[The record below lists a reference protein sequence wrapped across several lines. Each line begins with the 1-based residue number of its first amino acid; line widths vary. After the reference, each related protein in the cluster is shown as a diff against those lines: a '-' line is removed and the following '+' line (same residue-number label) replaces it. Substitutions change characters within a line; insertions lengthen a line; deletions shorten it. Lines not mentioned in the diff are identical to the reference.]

1 VPVQRRHRILRWT
14 ALVGTAAL
22 FAVPFVY
29 LAGRGLAN
37 AAETWDEVTQDRV
50 LGPLRRTVVLAAIV
64 TAAAT
69 AIGVGMAWVCA
80 RTDVPG
86 RRLLRVAA
94 VVPLVIPSFVAAQT
108 LVSAFSS
115 GGLLEDVL
123 GWTPTIDF
131 RGLDGAVVVLT
142 LLTYPYVYLP
152 VLARFSTLPP
162 SLEESARLLGHDAWH
177 TFRRVVLP
185 QAWPTISSGALL
197 VALYTV
203 SDFGAV
209 QFVGYD
215 TLTRTIFAN
224 QLDPTRSIAMS
235 LVLAGL
241 ALTITLAER
250 RGRSI
255 TGVIT
260 PTTAT
265 SARSTRLIRLGRWR
279 LPVAG
284 TCWAVIV
291 VGLVAPVSVVAWW
304 AIRGRTAGARRS
316 QVISLPESTW
326 SSAWIGI
333 VAAVVT
339 VVVVLPLA
347 HIAARGSGRTA
358 SLAGVVVTSGFA
370 LPGIVIALA
379 LVRMFVGT
387 PLYQGFSV
395 LIAAYV
401 LHFGGQAFGPARA
414 AVETVPM
421 RFAEAARLLGAGRWR
436 RLLTVDLRLMAPGL
450 AAAAGLV
457 LLSVLKELPA
467 TLMLRPIGFDTLA
480 TRIARTVD
488 LALITDAG
496 ELSIC
501 LILLSGA
508 LTWLL
513 VIRRIARTG

>member
-1 VPVQRRHRILRWT
+1 MADRERATRWIVLVTT
-14 ALVGTAAL
+14 AML

-29 LAGRGLAN
+29 LLARGLAD
-37 AAETWDEVTQDRV
+37 AASTWSEITQDRV
-50 LGPLRRTVVLAAIV
+50 LGPLRRTVILAAIV
-64 TAAAT
+64 TVAAT
-69 AIGVGMAWVCA
+69 VVGVTMAWVCA

-86 RRLLRVAA
+86 RRALRVAA

-108 LVSAFSS
+108 IVSAFSP
-115 GGLLEDVL
+115 GGLLDDLV
-123 GWTPTIDF
+123 GWRPPIDI

-152 VLARFSTLPP
+152 VLARFSALPP
-162 SLEESARLLGHDAWH
+162 SLEESARLLGHGAWN

-224 QLDPTRSIAMS
+224 QLDPVRSIAMS

-241 ALTITLAER
+241 ALAITFAER
-250 RGRSI
+250 RGRGW
-255 TGVIT
+255 TGSSA

-265 SARSTRLIRLGRWR
+265 SSRTTRLIPLGRAR
-279 LPVAG
+279 VAVAAA
-284 TCWAVIV
+284 CWSVIV
-291 VGLVAPVSVVAWW
+291 VGLLAPVTVVAWW
-304 AIRGRTAGARRS
+304 TIRGRTAGARRS

-326 SSAWIGI
+326 SSAWIGV
-333 VAAVVT
+333 VAALVT
-339 VVVVLPLA
+339 VLVVLPLA
-347 HIAARGSGRTA
+347 HIAARGAGRSA
-358 SLAGVVVTSGFA
+358 SAAGVIVTSGFA

-395 LIAAYV
+395 LIGAYV

-414 AVETVPM
+414 AVEAVPT
-421 RFAEAARLLGAGRWR
+421 RFGDAARLLGASRWR
-436 RLLTVDLRLMAPGL
+436 RLTTVDLRLMAPGL

-488 LALITDAG
+488 LALLTDAG
-496 ELSIC
+496 QLSLC
-501 LILLSGA
+501 LVALSGV
-508 LTWLL
+508 LTWFL
-513 VIRRIARTG
+513 VIRRISRAA

>member
-1 VPVQRRHRILRWT
+1 MAEHDRTRLARWAALIL
-14 ALVGTAAL
+14 TAAF

-29 LAGRGLAN
+29 LASRGLAN
-37 AAETWDEVTQDRV
+37 AGDTWDEITQNRV
-50 LGPLRRTVVLAAIV
+50 LGPLRRTVLLATIV

-69 AIGVGMAWVCA
+69 TIGVAMAWICA

-86 RRLLRVAA
+86 RRVLRVAA

-108 LVSAFSS
+108 IVSAFSS
-115 GGLLEDVL
+115 GGLLEDLL
-123 GWTPTIDF
+123 GWTPPIDI

-162 SLEESARLLGHDAWH
+162 SLEESARLLGHNAWH

-224 QLDPTRSIAMS
+224 QLDPVRSIAMS
-235 LVLAGL
+235 LVLAVL
-241 ALTITLAER
+241 ALLITLAER
-250 RGRSI
+250 RGRGAI
-255 TGVIT
+255 TA

-265 SARSTRLIRLGRWR
+265 SGRPTRLVPLGRWR
-279 LPVAG
+279 LAVAG
-284 TCWAVIV
+284 WCWGIIV
-291 VGLVAPVSVVAWW
+291 VGLLAPVSVVAWW
-304 AIRGRTAGARRS
+304 AIRGRAAGARRS
-316 QVISLPESTW
+316 QVISLPEATW

-339 VVVVLPLA
+339 VLVVLPLA
-347 HIAARGSGRTA
+347 SIAARGRGKGA
-358 SLAGVVVTSGFA
+358 ALAGVVVTSGFA

-414 AVETVPM
+414 AVEAVPA
-421 RFAEAARLLGAGRWR
+421 RFAEAARLLGASRWR

-488 LALITDAG
+488 LALLTDAG
-496 ELSIC
+496 QLSLC
-501 LILLSGA
+501 LIALSGG

-513 VIRRIARTG
+513 VIRRIQHSH

>member
-1 VPVQRRHRILRWT
+1 MPGRGRSRAARWSV
-14 ALVGTAAL
+14 LVATAAL
-22 FAVPFVY
+22 FGFPFVY
-29 LAGRGLAN
+29 LAARGVADWS
-37 AAETWDEVTQDRV
+37 ATWDQITQDRV
-50 LGPLRRTVVLAAIV
+50 IGPLRRTVLLGLIV
-64 TAAAT
+64 TTSAT
-69 AIGVGMAWVCA
+69 VVGVAMAWVCA

-86 RRLLRVAA
+86 RRVLRVAA

-115 GGLLEDVL
+115 GGLLDDVL
-123 GWTPTIDF
+123 GWTPPVDI
-131 RGLDGAVVVLT
+131 RGLDGAVIVLT

-162 SLEESARLLGHDAWH
+162 SLEESARLLGHDGWS

-197 VALYTV
+197 AALYTV

-209 QFVGYD
+209 QFVSYD

-235 LVLAGL
+235 LVLAAL
-241 ALTITLAER
+241 ALLITFAER
-250 RGRSI
+250 GGRHLTPVSA
-255 TGVIT
+255 

-265 SARSTRLIRLGRWR
+265 SSRPMHPIPLGRWR
-279 LPVAG
+279 FPIAG
-284 TCWAVIV
+284 ACWGVIV
-291 VGLVAPVSVVAWW
+291 VGLAAPVSVVGWW
-304 AIRGRTAGARRS
+304 VVRGRTAGARRS
-316 QVISLPESTW
+316 QVISLPESMW
-326 SSAWIGI
+326 SSAWIGV
-333 VAAVVT
+333 VAALVT
-339 VVVVLPLA
+339 VAVVLPVA
-347 HIAARGSGRTA
+347 HIAARSRGPAATA
-358 SLAGVVVTSGFA
+358 AGVIVTSGFA
-370 LPGIVIALA
+370 LPGIVVALA

-387 PLYQGFSV
+387 AFYQGYSV
-395 LIAAYV
+395 LVAAYV

-414 AVETVPM
+414 AVEAVPQ
-421 RFAEAARLLGAGRWR
+421 RFAEAAKLLGASRWR
-436 RLLTVDLRLMAPGL
+436 RLVAVDLRLMAPGL

-488 LALITDAG
+488 LALLTDAG
-496 ELSIC
+496 QLSIC
-501 LILLSGA
+501 LIALSGV

-513 VIRRIARTG
+513 VIRRIGRTA